1 MDKPRKWKARS
12 SKVGGWTKEM
22 WIQQRE
28 WVSTNKKR
36 VVEPIW
42 ADCSDLT
49 GRLHVHSKRTAGLL
63 TGIAQFASISWRFQC
78 CGSLESRQN
87 KAKNVLHKQS
97 STEKRCGPFRSSAH
111 CAEWHSHLTGR
122 DPGVRLWQQDQV
134 QRSAS
139 GGSATVV
146 WQSIVE
152 ADSCGMLRLF
162 RNDVMVKIQGS
173 HPKMIHDCLHSL
185 ICI

>member
-97 STEKRCGPFRSSAH
+97 STEKRCGPFPIFCTLRRMAQPSDGTWSRSTSLATRSGPTERQRRF
-111 CAEWHSHLTGR
+111 CDCRLAEYCGSWQLRHAAAFPEWCDGEDSGKSPQNDSWLLT
-122 DPGVRLWQQDQV
+122 
-134 QRSAS
+134 
-139 GGSATVV
+139 
-146 WQSIVE
+146 
-152 ADSCGMLRLF
+152 
-162 RNDVMVKIQGS
+162 
-173 HPKMIHDCLHSL
+173 
-185 ICI
+185 